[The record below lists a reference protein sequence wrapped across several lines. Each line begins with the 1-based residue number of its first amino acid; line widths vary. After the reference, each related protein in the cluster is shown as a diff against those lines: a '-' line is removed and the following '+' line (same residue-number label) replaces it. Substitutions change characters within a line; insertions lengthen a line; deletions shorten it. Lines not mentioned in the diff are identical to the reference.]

1 MTTDKL
7 QIAGIRKPAPTLSAR
22 RNGCSLAQIEF
33 SPAFCAASFRRC
45 LADLNFLLDQAVE
58 IGDKAVIGARPEGL
72 GGSDLAS
79 EQMVAVRNHL
89 RRCARRANQV
99 PAGRKTIA
107 HGFNRGRG
115 YKRRKPRRDGRN
127 GANEC
132 VFSFVPAG
140 LDWL

>member
-58 IGDKAVIGARPEGL
+58 IGDKAGTRRSMVLDRKVLVAAIWRPSKWWPYASTS
-72 GGSDLAS
+72 GG
-79 EQMVAVRNHL
+79 VRAAQIKSQ
-89 RRCARRANQV
+89 R
-99 PAGRKTIA
+99 
-107 HGFNRGRG
+107 
-115 YKRRKPRRDGRN
+115 
-127 GANEC
+127 
-132 VFSFVPAG
+132 
-140 LDWL
+140 